1 MGQILVDEDYLNEL
15 KYRAEH
21 DMLTGVLN
29 RYAGDASMR
38 RVFVEHIPGYL
49 VLMDI
54 DLFKQFNDTYGH
66 DTGDRVLKA
75 IAQCLVAEIGDRVV
89 RVGGDEFGF
98 FIRKDELHEDLQ
110 AIFDRIFKRIDDIQ
124 GLDIEDGKLAI
135 SAGAAFYDG
144 NANDGFTSL
153 YHKAD
158 RLCYQSKATVGN
170 KVTID

>member
-1 MGQILVDEDYLNEL
+1 M
-15 KYRAEH
+15 
-21 DMLTGVLN
+21 
-29 RYAGDASMR
+29 
-38 RVFVEHIPGYL
+38 
-49 VLMDI
+49 
-54 DLFKQFNDTYGH
+54 
-66 DTGDRVLKA
+66 
-75 IAQCLVAEIGDRVV
+75 AEIGDSVV

-110 AIFDRIFKRIDDIQ
+110 AMFDRIFKRIDDIQ

-158 RLCYQSKATVGN
+158 RLCYKSKATVGN